1 MLLNSK
7 RDALFLTKRDKSMLA
22 NHIKYS
28 LAISLL
34 LISILTHAESILF
47 KKINYSPDNNTQI
60 SVSIE
65 QNKVIALNM
74 QTHNQMMLQNL
85 DSIPDYAR
93 DLWLEDFNFDGMQD
107 IAITTSSD
115 TDGMNQAYTIFTW
128 NPAVQNF
135 TSLPFSAT
143 LSNIERI
150 KKKKELRSSYKSGGF
165 WREDSYRF
173 NRQHI
178 PYLYS
183 RAELLAIDAWYT
195 EIYSATQPQK
205 MINHFISTSGRGNY
219 PNQYVFGHIIA
230 ENTPLYTAPLP
241 STLNNIFLNRGT
253 KVKLIDFKKN
263 QQGLNWLYIR
273 TYSRNPIEG
282 WTPLMNI
289 SLE

>member
-1 MLLNSK
+1 
-7 RDALFLTKRDKSMLA
+7 MLA
-22 NHIKYS
+22 NYIKYA
-28 LAISLL
+28 LAISAL
-34 LISILTHAESILF
+34 LISTLTYAESIIF

-60 SVSIE
+60 SVSIK

-74 QTHNQMMLQNL
+74 KTHNQMMLQNI
-85 DSIPDYAR
+85 DTIPDYAR

-128 NPAVQNF
+128 NPTLQNF
-135 TSLPFSAT
+135 IPLPFSAI

-150 KKKKELRSSYKSGGF
+150 SKKKELRSSYKSDGF

-173 NRQHI
+173 NQQHV

-195 EIYSATQPQK
+195 EIYSATQPQQ
-205 MINHFISTSGRGNY
+205 MINHFISTSGRGSY

-230 ENTPLYTAPLP
+230 KNTPLYDAPLP
-241 STLNNIFLNRGT
+241 STLKHIFLNIGT

-263 QQGLNWLYIR
+263 QHGLNWLYIR
-273 TYSRNPIEG
+273 TYTKNPIEG
-282 WTPLMNI
+282 WTPLMNVN
-289 SLE
+289 LE